1 MNHLYNLLFYFRY
14 YNKRKAVLMRSI
26 FVNNYPI
33 IGCVHLRALPGSP
46 GYEGDLSIVYDQA
59 IKEAKLLAEE
69 GVDALIIENFG
80 DAPFYNQKLPPVTVA
95 CMAAVA
101 KKISEEVSIPIG
113 INALRNDAA
122 AALSIAVASNAK
134 FIRVNI
140 HMHAML
146 TDQGIIQ
153 GMSYETLRLRSALKA
168 DHIKIFADINVKH
181 AHSIVEPDL
190 IQWTLDLTKRGKADA
205 LIVSGSG
212 TGTEADIEELDIV
225 NRHSSVPVL
234 LGSGVNP
241 DNIGLYRRHSQGA
254 IIGSYFKEE
263 GIVTNGVDRNRVKT
277 LLNKLDR

>member
-1 MNHLYNLLFYFRY
+1 
-14 YNKRKAVLMRSI
+14 MRSI

-33 IGCVHLRALPGSP
+33 IGCIHLRALPGSP
-46 GYEGDLSIVYDQA
+46 GYEGNLDVVYDQA
-59 IKEAKLLAEE
+59 IQEAKLLAEE

-80 DAPFYNQKLPPVTVA
+80 DAPFYNQKLPPITVA

-101 KKISEEVSIPIG
+101 KEISTQVDIPIG

-134 FIRVNI
+134 FIRVNV

-168 DHIKIFADINVKH
+168 EHIKIFADINVKH

-190 IQWTLDLTKRGKADA
+190 GQWTQDLASRGKADA

-212 TGTEADIEELDIV
+212 TGTEANIEELQV
-225 NRHSSVPVL
+225 VKKNSPVPVL

-241 DNIGLYRRHSQGA
+241 KNINLYRTYSDGA
-254 IIGSYFKEE
+254 IIGSYFKEK
-263 GIVTNGVDRNRVKT
+263 GIVTNPVDNNRVKQIIGAIK
-277 LLNKLDR
+277 N

>member
-1 MNHLYNLLFYFRY
+1 
-14 YNKRKAVLMRSI
+14 MRSI

-33 IGCVHLRALPGSP
+33 IGCIHLRALPGSP
-46 GYEGDLSIVYDQA
+46 GYEGKLNTVYDQA
-59 IKEAKLLAEE
+59 IREAKILVQE

-80 DAPFYNQKLPPVTVA
+80 DAPFYNQQLPPVTVA

-101 KKISEEVSIPIG
+101 REIANQVNVPIG
-113 INALRNDAA
+113 INALRNDAS

-153 GMSYETLRLRSALKA
+153 GMSYETLRLRSTLNAE
-168 DHIKIFADINVKH
+168 HIKIFADINVKH
-181 AHSIVEPDL
+181 AHSIVKPDL
-190 IQWTLDLTKRGKADA
+190 VQWTHDLTQRGKADA

-212 TGTEADIEELDIV
+212 TGTQADMEELQLV
-225 NRHSSVPVL
+225 KKNSPVPVL

-241 DNIGLYRRHSQGA
+241 QNIHHYQSYSDGA

-263 GIVTNGVDRNRVKT
+263 GIVTNPIDSNRVK
-277 LLNKLDR
+277 KMMQAIR